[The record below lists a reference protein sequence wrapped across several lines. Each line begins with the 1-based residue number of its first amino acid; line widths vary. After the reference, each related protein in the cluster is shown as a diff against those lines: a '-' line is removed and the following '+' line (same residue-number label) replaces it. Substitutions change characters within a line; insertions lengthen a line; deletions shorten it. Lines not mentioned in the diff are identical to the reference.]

1 MLHAMNAFVAI
12 NLAAQAS
19 YVGFGLITSLAI
31 GATMLALGWVTMSYD
46 VRA

>member
-19 YVGFGLITSLAI
+19 YVGFGLLPSLAI
-31 GATMLALGWVTMSYD
+31 GAGMLALGWLTLAYGD
-46 VRA
+46 RA

>member
-19 YVGFGLITSLAI
+19 YAGASFLSSLTI
-31 GATMLALGWVTMSYD
+31 GAAMLSLGWLTMAYGD
-46 VRA
+46 RA